1 MTWKYRYR
9 KQILIGS
16 IIFFFLVLLGGCIYF
31 FMDNKKDS
39 NKKNNTEVL
48 VAKKENSDEKS
59 KKNTIKSE
67 EGKKIMV
74 DVKGFVNSPGIYS
87 LNEDS
92 RVIDAINMAGGITE
106 EGDTSVLN
114 LSKKLEDEMVIIVYS
129 YWQVS
134 NFKSVKEETK
144 IVEEEC
150 KKGINEVENDGCI
163 QEQENNTKDIT
174 NTKISINNATLE
186 ELMMLEGVGEA
197 KAKSIIEYREKN
209 GLFQSIEDLLNVS
222 GIGESLFAK
231 IKENI
236 TL

>member
-16 IIFFFLVLLGGCIYF
+16 VIFFFLVLLGGCIYF

-144 IVEEEC
+144 IVEEGC
-150 KKGINEVENDGCI
+150 KKGINEVENDVFI
-163 QEQENNTKDIT
+163 
-174 NTKISINNATLE
+174 
-186 ELMMLEGVGEA
+186 
-197 KAKSIIEYREKN
+197 
-209 GLFQSIEDLLNVS
+209 
-222 GIGESLFAK
+222 
-231 IKENI
+231 
-236 TL
+236 